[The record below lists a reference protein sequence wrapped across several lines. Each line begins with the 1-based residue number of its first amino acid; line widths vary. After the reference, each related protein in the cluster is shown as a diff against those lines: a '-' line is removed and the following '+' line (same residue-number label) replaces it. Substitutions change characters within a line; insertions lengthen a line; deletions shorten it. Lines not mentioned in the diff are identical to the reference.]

1 MAVNSQKKLTFN
13 VSMKRKIQPD
23 TYGVNALYLGR
34 EQTELYGTFGN
45 LIPKAI
51 FTTGSSLSS
60 FFTWTRVLRIS
71 I

>member
-34 EQTELYGTFGN
+34 EQTELYGAFGK
-45 LIPKAI
+45 LPK
-51 FTTGSSLSS
+51 
-60 FFTWTRVLRIS
+60 
-71 I
+71 